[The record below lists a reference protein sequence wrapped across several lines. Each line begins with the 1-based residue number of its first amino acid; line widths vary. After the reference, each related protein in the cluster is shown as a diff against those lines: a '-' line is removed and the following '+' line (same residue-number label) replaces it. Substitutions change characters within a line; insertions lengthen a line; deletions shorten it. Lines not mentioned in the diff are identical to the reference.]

1 MGRTRG
7 GWSSKLSRISAG
19 GQKKGALCIY
29 GNNTETMQSQMG
41 LALLQLQITVSGKS
55 LDLPC
60 VSLTTNLRSSA
71 AEQSHYHISMSLS
84 TFLTSSACCVGVG
97 AAGRPCRG
105 AGPAWVVLP
114 QHVVKLSR
122 AK

>member
-29 GNNTETMQSQMG
+29 GNNTETMQSQT
-41 LALLQLQITVSGKS
+41 ALLQFQITVSGKS

-97 AAGRPCRG
+97 AAGRPRRG
-105 AGPAWVVLP
+105 AGPARVVLP